1 MNLFLLRGIPGAGK
15 TTLALYLAK
24 TYGNA
29 IAVAADDFMINDQGV
44 YSFDLNRLTECH
56 DKCRQKVEAAM
67 QIKIKDIIVHNTLTT
82 MREMKPYLWLAEQY
96 GYRVYSLI
104 VENRHGNLDVHSV
117 PEETRQKMK
126 ARFDIC
132 L

>member
-15 TTLALYLAK
+15 STLAHYL
-24 TYGNA
+24 TERFDA
-29 IAVAADDFMINDQGV
+29 IAVAADDFMVNNQGE
-44 YSFDLNRLTECH
+44 YSFDLNRLAECH
-56 DKCRQKVEAAM
+56 DKCRLKVEAAM
-67 QIKIKDIIVHNTLTT
+67 QIQITNIIVHNTLTT
-82 MREMKPYLWLAEQY
+82 MREMKPYLRLAEQY

-126 ARFDIC
+126 ARFDVC